1 VNTSTASFVAILGQM
16 TEMSLRKQ
24 QLCSLQLL
32 LSEMNSF
39 LFGHWEM
46 KMLIFSGKLK

>member
-24 QLCSLQLL
+24 QFCSLQLP

-46 KMLIFSGKLK
+46 KNVNFLWKT